1 METKRLIVSTNYI
14 NLHAMRSRIERE
26 RDGRMI
32 ENVRRE
38 TVKTREREE
47 RQTTASLPYY
57 FLKSQQQLQHHV
69 TINVELEKHA
79 PMRINCIKYHFT
91 FSLMNRRR
99 PYNV

>member
-1 METKRLIVSTNYI
+1 MK
-14 NLHAMRSRIERE
+14 
-26 RDGRMI
+26 

-57 FLKSQQQLQHHV
+57 FLKSQQQLQQHHV

-79 PMRINCIKYHFT
+79 PMRINCMKYHFT